1 VHRFA
6 LRPQRRNV
14 LEAQRGGVLVS
25 TGAGG
30 VPLEAR
36 RVLRGEVAL
45 VKEPQVVRAA
55 AVAGARRTVVAGQV
69 PDEELVAPLER
80 T

>member
-1 VHRFA
+1 
-6 LRPQRRNV
+6 
-14 LEAQRGGVLVS
+14 
-25 TGAGG
+25 
-30 VPLEAR
+30 
-36 RVLRGEVAL
+36 

-55 AVAGARRTVVAGQV
+55 AVAGARSTVVAGQV